1 MIQFQDNLLKDIDEF
16 ATGEYPECTEFAL
29 KGNQITKIP
38 SLKMPK
44 LRKIYLNQNEISD
57 VHGFVE
63 SVMPDL
69 EMLSL

>member
-16 ATGEYPECTEFAL
+16 ATGEYPECTEFAV

-44 LRKIYLNQNEISD
+44 LRKIYLNQN
-57 VHGFVE
+57 
-63 SVMPDL
+63 
-69 EMLSL
+69 